1 MKDKTNKY
9 IRDHTNFRYGPNVD
23 VNTIRDRVLYNY
35 FLCLIEKWKTKHIDL
50 KIKFLIKFYNDELS
64 TYKLENIQEYFE
76 DPFIREIRLEK
87 EKQIKKE
94 EDEKIVR
101 RQLEKVKNNFI

>member
-1 MKDKTNKY
+1 
-9 IRDHTNFRYGPNVD
+9 
-23 VNTIRDRVLYNY
+23 
-35 FLCLIEKWKTKHIDL
+35 
-50 KIKFLIKFYNDELS
+50 LS